1 MAVPLNPSDAV
12 GLDKIMELIDWY
24 RKERNWSY
32 HDIDLLLN
40 CARRLA
46 TEIFFFADEVGQYHE
61 DKTATEYRR
70 KSAFAK
76 KKAELIEQR
85 EKQGEK
91 AVANLIENEV
101 IVLID
106 EYMKQE
112 ALAESAYQRAKML
125 LDTARDVLQQMQ
137 QHISYFKTE
146 KTLEMSGKG
155 GQQT

>member
-1 MAVPLNPSDAV
+1 MATPLTPSDAV
-12 GLDKIMELIDWY
+12 GLDKIMELVDWY
-24 RKERNWSY
+24 RKERNWS
-32 HDIDLLLN
+32 HTDIELLLN

-61 DKTATEYRR
+61 DKTGSEYRR

-76 KKAELIEQR
+76 KKAELVEQR

-91 AVANLIENEV
+91 AVANLIENEATV
-101 IVLID
+101 TID
-106 EYMKQE
+106 DFIKDE
-112 ALAESAYQRAKML
+112 AMAESAYQRAKML
-125 LDTARDVLQQMQ
+125 LDTSRDVLQQMQ

-155 GQQT
+155 SQ